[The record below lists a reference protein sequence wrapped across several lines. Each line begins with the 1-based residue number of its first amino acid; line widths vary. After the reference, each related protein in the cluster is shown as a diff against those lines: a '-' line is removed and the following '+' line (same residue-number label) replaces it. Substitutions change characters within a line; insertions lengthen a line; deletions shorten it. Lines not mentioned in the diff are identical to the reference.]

1 MGLYGSSSSVAPCRM
16 PLTTPE
22 INHFPRTDKS
32 PHIILALML
41 SQLLQK
47 PPAASPKPPDCWWE
61 LRVKNREREGLAPW
75 PSGLVRALRCRRPS
89 VSLVRILGADMA
101 LLIKPRWG
109 SVPHATTRRTHNEE
123 YTTMY
128 LGALGRKRKK

>member
-61 LRVKNREREGLAPW
+61 LRVKNRERDFSTCAKPAAPGVQEHTCRPEEIGW
-75 PSGLVRALRCRRPS
+75 LSLQVGQQPCISSQSLSYSANLYCTPTGCQTLCQTPDILRS
-89 VSLVRILGADMA
+89 
-101 LLIKPRWG
+101 
-109 SVPHATTRRTHNEE
+109 E
-123 YTTMY
+123 
-128 LGALGRKRKK
+128 